1 MGKKALALDM
11 LRPSRRRV
19 FVEWVLASFLLALF
33 VRSGLV
39 PAWRTLNTDFPNDYL
54 VASLYQKGIPLDR
67 VYEWE
72 WLQRQ
77 NDHLGIPQKVAGFA
91 PHPPLCALPVLPLA
105 SLPVLQA
112 KRVWILLNLGFLAAS
127 IYFLHR
133 ATEIPLRWVVLIAF
147 LCLYPLEVNFWLGQ
161 YCVLLLFLACSSYF
175 AFRSG
180 RGWLSGILM
189 SIAACLKIVPLL
201 FLLLFIRRKEWRAA
215 LGFVLGCAVLTT
227 ISVGLF
233 GVEVHRVYLFEVF
246 PRTIPGDLLSPYSLH
261 WNSFSAVWH
270 RLFLYEPELNPTPV
284 LGSMALY
291 VAAQA
296 LTWAALCFS
305 FLGFTDT
312 DLHRHGEL
320 QWAALTSLLLLL
332 SPMPA
337 PYQYCLLILTGVLGV
352 DWLWSMGKRGHATI
366 FLLLFVFTCAPVPA
380 RVARVFVLQRLAGN
394 LLLYLFMLWSLYGQ
408 KRESLRVNWRWTQL
422 AALNAGLFAVFCL
435 WTLEGRKEDFGRRI
449 PGLISGYRST
459 HPVLAQDR
467 ILWVRSAS
475 YKDGSQLAAR
485 DIDRRLDQQYN
496 ENALAVTADASGSS
510 VYAEHAGEISL
521 IVRLLPAT
529 PTLLPVQFTEG
540 QQPVLSRG
548 GRWLAVLRERNG
560 QSEVWLFDLE
570 ENEAPRLMLGRE
582 FNPLEVTVLQGG
594 DLIASAGKVSE
605 PHLVFVDR
613 GMGSVEQ
620 LKGVKGPARYPSIS
634 PDGKHLAY
642 GRRTFGAWRLYVRD
656 LTTGA
661 EEGLSHGDCNATS
674 PSWADSKTILYATD
688 CGRGLGMTAIA
699 SVAVGDEFHS
709 TTQ

>member
-1 MGKKALALDM
+1 MGKKMIAMDT
-11 LRPSRRRV
+11 LRQSRRRV
-19 FVEWVLASFLLALF
+19 LIEWVLAAFLLALF

-72 WLQRQ
+72 WLQRE

-91 PHPPLCALPVLPLA
+91 PHPPLCALPVLPLT

-112 KRVWILLNLGFLAAS
+112 KRVWILLSLGFLAGS

-133 ATEIPLRWVVLIAF
+133 ATEIPLQWVAIIAF
-147 LCLYPLEVNFWLGQ
+147 LCLYPLQVNFWLGQ
-161 YCVLLLFLACSSYF
+161 YYVLLLFLTCCSYF
-175 AFRSG
+175 AFRTG
-180 RGWLSGILM
+180 RGLLSGILI
-189 SIAACLKIVPLL
+189 SIAACLKIVPFL

-215 LGFVLGCAVLTT
+215 LGFVLGCFVLTA

-233 GVEVHRVYLFEVF
+233 GVGVHRVYLFEVF
-246 PRTIPGDLLSPYSLH
+246 PRTILGDLLSPYSVH
-261 WNSFSAVWH
+261 WNSFSALWH
-270 RLFLYEPELNPTPV
+270 RLFLYEPELNPVPV
-284 LGSMALY
+284 FGSVAFY
-291 VAAQA
+291 VVAQV
-296 LTWAALCFS
+296 LTWAVLCFS
-305 FLGFTDT
+305 FFSFTDT
-312 DLHRHGEL
+312 DSDRHGEL
-320 QWAALTSLLLLL
+320 QWAAFTSLLLLL

-337 PYQYCLLILTGVLGV
+337 PYQYCLLILTGVLAF
-352 DWLWSMGKRGHATI
+352 DWLWSQGRRGHATI
-366 FLLLFVFTCAPVPA
+366 FLLLFVFTCAPLPA

-408 KRESLRVNWRWTQL
+408 KKESLRVNWKWAPI
-422 AALNAGLFAVFCL
+422 AALNAGLLALFCL
-435 WTLEGRKEDFGRRI
+435 WTLQGRKEDFGRRI
-449 PGLISGYRST
+449 PGIVSGYRST
-459 HPVLAQDR
+459 HPVQAQDR

-485 DIDRRLDQQYN
+485 DIGRSLDQQYD
-496 ENALAVTADASGSS
+496 ESALAVTADGSGSNL
-510 VYAEHAGEISL
+510 YAEHTGETSL

-529 PTLLPVQFTEG
+529 HELLPVQFTEG
-540 QQPVLSRG
+540 QQPVLSRS
-548 GRWLAVLRERNG
+548 GRWLAVMREQNG
-560 QSEVWLFDLE
+560 QSEVWLFDLQ
-570 ENEAPRLMLGRE
+570 ENKAPRLMLGRE

-605 PHLVFVDR
+605 PHLFLVDR

-620 LKGVKGPARYPSIS
+620 LQGVKGPARYPSIS
-634 PDGKHLAY
+634 PDGEHLAY
-642 GRRTFGAWRLYVRD
+642 GRRSFGVWRLYARD

-661 EEGLSHGDCNATS
+661 EEELTHGDCNATS

-699 SVAVGDEFHS
+699 SVAVGD
-709 TTQ
+709 